1 LILHSIRPYLS
12 GYDLYDNNNND
23 DALVFRHN
31 QSHYLKYQ
39 VKTDSQWRR

>member
-12 GYDLYDNNNND
+12 GYDLYDNND
-23 DALVFRHN
+23 DARVFRHN

-39 VKTDSQWRR
+39 IKTDSQWRR